1 MKEKNTSM
9 SVFTWEKVKNLH
21 ISTNAL
27 FYVSVC
33 VNTDRMG
40 NKKLL
45 ISEATALFCSTDF

>member
-1 MKEKNTSM
+1 MKQKNTNM

-27 FYVSVC
+27 FYISVC